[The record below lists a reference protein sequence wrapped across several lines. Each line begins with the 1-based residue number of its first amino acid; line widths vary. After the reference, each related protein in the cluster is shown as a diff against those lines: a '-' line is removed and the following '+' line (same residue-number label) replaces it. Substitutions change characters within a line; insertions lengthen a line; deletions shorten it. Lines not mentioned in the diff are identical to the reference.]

1 MRSKFAIAQ
10 CCWMP
15 GSSVCRTV
23 ALSSIAK
30 LAPELRFQRFF
41 INVSPL
47 TLTDPRFVHGFTRS
61 QIAD

>member
-1 MRSKFAIAQ
+1 
-10 CCWMP
+10 MP